1 MARDGFE
8 AGTTFFMPRTTICRR
23 YFLRQGTRLEYVL
36 TVMLPTNGQAFDW
49 DKAKPGYVW
58 TIERKRTEMVES
70 QLLLVQPL
78 GGRTGE
84 MLKSR

>member
-1 MARDGFE
+1 
-8 AGTTFFMPRTTICRR
+8 
-23 YFLRQGTRLEYVL
+23 
-36 TVMLPTNGQAFDW
+36 MLPTNGQAFDW